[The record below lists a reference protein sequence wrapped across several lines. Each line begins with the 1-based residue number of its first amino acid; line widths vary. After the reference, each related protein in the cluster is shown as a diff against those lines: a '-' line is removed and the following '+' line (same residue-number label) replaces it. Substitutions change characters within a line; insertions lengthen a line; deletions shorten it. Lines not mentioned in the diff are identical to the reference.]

1 MPVLKITDVVIEKDD
16 KAIREKTTRLFGIVI
31 HKRIEQYPIQ
41 KERTIG
47 FTSDGTRLTY
57 IEDD

>member
-1 MPVLKITDVVIEKDD
+1 MPVLKITDVVLD
-16 KAIREKTTRLFGIVI
+16 KGDITIRERTTKLFGIVI
-31 HKRIEQYPIQ
+31 HKLIEQYPIQ

-47 FTSDGTRLTY
+47 FTSDGTGLTY